1 MKEHKSK
8 LERQMAKEN
17 ENSKRDIVCEVKLN
31 NSELADFRFSY
42 SCL

>member
-17 ENSKRDIVCEVKLN
+17 ENSKRDIVCEVKRA
-31 NSELADFRFSY
+31 EDRVDGRD
-42 SCL
+42 C